1 MHAFSL
7 SHLTSP
13 TPLLSL
19 SLSVPFPLP
28 HPLLSQD
35 DRFGWMEAIKPGSS
49 AAFKSF
55 SARSSLSVHE
65 REHYQQE
72 LRRLQPS
79 PPTSNPPPQRLPQ
92 RSATEMEVTS
102 PTLFLDESD
111 DPYELMASSPVRL
124 NQEIGA
130 SPKSTK
136 PKPKPRSRKQPS
148 SGSGSSPTIKLAH
161 PPARQSTLSND
172 YVELC
177 GDDGSG
183 VTVESNPT
191 EGGDVMSSINKPHA
205 MAGSMDSNDGEGV
218 VPEELAQSFASSQLR
233 MLINMLQMVQ
243 AVQSPDGGGEDGDD
257 GGQGAGTPVSPQ
269 RMAYEVTDS
278 KGNFSKLR

>member
-1 MHAFSL
+1 MRLQRFSDDATAQGQR
-7 SHLTSP
+7 SGGSQDNFRATVPRNFERNGDTSR
-13 TPLLSL
+13 TNGE
-19 SLSVPFPLP
+19 P
-28 HPLLSQD
+28 HPPHQPV
-35 DRFGWMEAIKPGSS
+35 GQ
-49 AAFKSF
+49 
-55 SARSSLSVHE
+55 RSSHGLTRNSVSHDV
-65 REHYQQE
+65 R
-72 LRRLQPS
+72 S
-79 PPTSNPPPQRLPQ
+79 PPPRLPQ
-92 RSATEMEVTS
+92 RSATEMEVSS
-102 PTLFLDESD
+102 PTLNLDESD

-124 NQEIGA
+124 NEEIGA

-161 PPARQSTLSND
+161 PPARQSTLSNE

-191 EGGDVMSSINKPHA
+191 EGGDVMSSINKLSHA

-218 VPEELAQSFASSQLR
+218 VPEELAQSFSSSQLR
-233 MLINMLQMVQ
+233 MLINMLQKVQ
-243 AVQSPDGGGEDGDD
+243 AVQSPGGGGGD

-269 RMAYEVTDS
+269 RTYDVTDS
-278 KGNFSKLR
+278 ISLKGNFSKLR